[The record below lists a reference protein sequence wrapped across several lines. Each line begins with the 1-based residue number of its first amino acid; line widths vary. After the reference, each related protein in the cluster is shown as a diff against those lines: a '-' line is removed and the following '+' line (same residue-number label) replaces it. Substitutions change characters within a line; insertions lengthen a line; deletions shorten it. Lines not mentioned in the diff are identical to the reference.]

1 MQVILPVCPNLRE
14 LSYSVPKK
22 AHGVSAIKL
31 NGLSFLGG
39 CTYSFPIRGVKLPPL
54 LQAVRNDLANNAAA
68 VSDHTRHTTHDSRR
82 TCTALVLESS
92 CESV

>member
-1 MQVILPVCPNLRE
+1 VQVILPVCPNLRE

-22 AHGVSAIKL
+22 AHGVFAIKL

-68 VSDHTRHTTHDSRR
+68 AVSDHTRLTTHGAH
-82 TCTALVLESS
+82 ALA
-92 CESV
+92 